1 MGYLKIITAI
11 LIWSSLGIFVRK
23 IELPIASIVFYPSLF
38 ATIFQSAILYRN
50 KGFSISTFKAPAPIF
65 YILAPC
71 SLTNTLLYY
80 YAFTHTTIANA
91 VLTHYTAPIFVALAA
106 PLFLKEKSAKSTWLA
121 IIISSIGLW
130 LIVGGLSVN
139 SEDFR
144 GVIAGAASGLAYGI
158 IILLLR
164 TLSQTH
170 SPIFIVFI
178 QNLIITFLLLP
189 FITKTFIP
197 VYSLF
202 YLIAM
207 GLIHSTLAPLLYVQ
221 GVRDVKA
228 NEAAILGYF
237 EPMGAI
243 ILALV
248 FLKETPGLKALF
260 GGLLILYSG
269 FIVIKNKRINN
280 S

>member
-38 ATIFQSAILYRN
+38 ASIFQSAILYRN

-71 SLTNTLLYY
+71 SLANTLLYY